1 MDNKTLNKE
10 ISKYRKQAQAAR
22 KELPSSVASFVA
34 ALNDFTA
41 DALELSLEHKKQR
54 HSYGYTHPF
63 WFQCEP
69 HALDMLEGD
78 PPSVPILFEPNDY
91 VTGPCTKMFF
101 TRLHRIIWPKASSD
115 PNTSYSTADYFIG
128 AFVTAHLLEQQM
140 VSAPSPALDEV
151 YFPGDSFWTKMKN
164 LKLQISGCGHRTF

>member
-22 KELPSSVASFVA
+22 KELPSAVASFVA

-91 VTGPCTKMFF
+91 VTGPCTKMFLPVF
-101 TRLHRIIWPKASSD
+101 IVSFGQRHLLIQTHLTPPRTISSVL
-115 PNTSYSTADYFIG
+115 
-128 AFVTAHLLEQQM
+128 FVTAHLLEQQM

-151 YFPGDSFWTKMKN
+151 YFPGDSF
-164 LKLQISGCGHRTF
+164 SGRR

>member
-1 MDNKTLNKE
+1 MAYTLNEASLKKVSSDSNKDTDTNLHVYLQKLQTALESAKRSHQYDDIFCTLSALFSDSKSFKIPPIPSKLMDNKTLNKE

-69 HALDMLEGD
+69 HALDMLEG
-78 PPSVPILFEPNDY
+78 IL
-91 VTGPCTKMFF
+91 
-101 TRLHRIIWPKASSD
+101 
-115 PNTSYSTADYFIG
+115 
-128 AFVTAHLLEQQM
+128 HLFRYCLNRM
-140 VSAPSPALDEV
+140 
-151 YFPGDSFWTKMKN
+151 TM
-164 LKLQISGCGHRTF
+164 